1 MNDGLQIAS
10 CSLVVNELDIG
21 NASVPIQANSNGNQ
35 EIVFRGRAED
45 RGNFLVDEDVRLLAD
60 RVLTVHLHLAHAS
73 NLSIFF

>member
-1 MNDGLQIAS
+1 MNDGSQIAS

-45 RGNFLVDEDVRLLAD
+45 RGHFLVDEDMRLLAN

-73 NLSIFF
+73 DLSILF